1 MVLYNVS
8 LLFRTRTILKFL
20 LHKQLLYMEEA
31 VYERRGLLAFSLLYF
46 NYSRKYVF
54 IYYFAHAVQHVGY
67 KFSHQGLNSYLL
79 QWMYK
84 SLNHWTARESQKAE
98 FLNTDTIDTF
108 LKNWGT
114 VALQCCTTK

>member
-1 MVLYNVS
+1 MKLHEFYKSMLESYNEKAD
-8 LLFRTRTILKFL
+8 FF
-20 LHKQLLYMEEA
+20 
-31 VYERRGLLAFSLLYF
+31 FF
-46 NYSRKYVF
+46 KYVF